1 MAALHGSGVEL
12 FDSSAA
18 RTSGVSSV
26 SAAYS
31 EDDRDKKLQSASLEA
46 SEVAAGIADAS
57 SNSISSSSER
67 SEGKSLSK
75 SAASDASKDKS
86 AADDSIVVPD
96 QSESDAAVSES
107 VLSVLE
113 RSLSEESSASNLSG
127 VERDSSSVR
136 ESIEAARVAIA
147 ERKAHVPKAL
157 RNPDEVLKEGKVVR
171 KKDTIVVHEAN
182 ERLYEERLHFLRNNG
197 AVAPRLI
204 DADRRQRVITTANL
218 AAEGFYDLDVQEIAQ
233 NADRNVQVAFLNGL
247 AAMYRR
253 LDGNYQDILVPGN
266 YAVRRN
272 EDGTIDVRMYEAGR
286 FLGRVGTQEDTAAV
300 MMSQFLGY
308 FCSRGNGGKR
318 LLGGRGSRWYKLY
331 ANTL

>member
-12 FDSSAA
+12 FGSSAPSS
-18 RTSGVSSV
+18 SGVSEV

-57 SNSISSSSER
+57 SKSISSSVVQNNGESV
-67 SEGKSLSK
+67 SN
-75 SAASDASKDKS
+75 DKS
-86 AADDSIVVPD
+86 EASPASGNDSIVV
-96 QSESDAAVSES
+96 SDHDSSNAEQSES

-182 ERLYEERLHFLRNNG
+182 ERLYDERLHFLRNNG

-204 DADRRQRVITTANL
+204 EADRRQRVITTANL
-218 AAEGFYDLDVQEIAQ
+218 AIEGFYDLDVQEIAR
-233 NADRNVQVAFLNGL
+233 NPDRNVQVAFLNGL